1 MPSELITEQG
11 DAFVSHASRSVEVV
25 DYEEAFKREL
35 IEFSECVTNGR
46 EPRTP
51 GIDGLRDV
59 ALCEAIARAHVTGAP
74 GDRPTASADAADQA
88 AAR

>member
-1 MPSELITEQG
+1 
-11 DAFVSHASRSVEVV
+11 VV
-25 DYEEAFKREL
+25 DYEEAFKLEL
-35 IEFSECVTNGR
+35 IEFSECIRSGR

-74 GDRPTASADAADQA
+74 VDRPTESAALPDDRPTEMA
-88 AAR
+88 AAKDGAAGP